1 MAVLTLWKC
10 NLMRKNESLFLSLSL
25 SLYGN
30 AILVNPF
37 HDGSLKP
44 GDFSLNGNPKDT
56 ILQKGKQ

>member
-1 MAVLTLWKC
+1 
-10 NLMRKNESLFLSLSL
+10 MRKNESLFLSLSL